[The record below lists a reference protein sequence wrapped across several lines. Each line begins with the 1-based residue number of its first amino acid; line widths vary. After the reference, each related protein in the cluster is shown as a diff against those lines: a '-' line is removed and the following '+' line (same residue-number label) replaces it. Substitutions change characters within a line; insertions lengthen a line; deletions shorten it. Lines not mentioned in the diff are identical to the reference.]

1 MVHKFTLSKKL
12 TSKAI
17 TLVLQEESTP
27 GGLRSSNHLFFKN
40 FDE

>member
-12 TSKAI
+12 TRQAI
-17 TLVLQEESTP
+17 ALALQEEFTQR
-27 GGLRSSNHLFFKN
+27 GLQSSNHLFFKN